1 MCHVTL
7 TTPHSGLT
15 CRWWATM
22 SVQTKFGVSNYT
34 HYEDMKSGAKCGVSS
49 CSRYRDILGGVKL

>member
-7 TTPHSGLT
+7 TTPLSGLT

-34 HYEDMKSGAKCGVSS
+34 HYEDYEKRCKMW
-49 CSRYRDILGGVKL
+49 RL